1 MSYTRRFASLTLV
14 TLLAVAGARGLG
26 AQVEEQGRTTPPAD
40 EIVERI
46 LAVVGDSVILMTQ
59 IDEQIM
65 RLRAQ
70 GATLP
75 TDVEGLDQVRG
86 ELLDQLVNELL
97 VVQEAIR
104 DTLIVVEDAEVEER
118 VTEDLAQRVRAFGG
132 QSALQQALS
141 AQGMTMAAYREML
154 KTQVRRSL
162 LRDQYLQRRSQR
174 LSSII
179 VPEEEVR
186 AFFDAQSGT
195 MGQRPPTVT
204 FAQLV
209 FDPTP
214 SDAAVDLARA
224 EAEAIRA
231 RALEGE
237 DFMELARRNS
247 DDPGSQQLG
256 GDLGWF
262 RRGNMLPEFE
272 DEAFTLDEGEIGDLV
287 ETVFGFHIIKVE
299 RRRGGEVNAR
309 HILIQ
314 PEVLREDIDRARI
327 LGFELRGRIEAGE
340 SIADLRETYGNLD
353 APDTMAAV
361 PMDQL
366 GELPPGFDTALENAE
381 PGMLVGPLEYETQGQ
396 THFAIIQVVEVR
408 EEGRYSYED
417 VEDQIRSRLREQ
429 ILMEQII
436 SDLREKAYI
445 DIRM

>member
-1 MSYTRRFASLTLV
+1 MSYTRRFASPTLV
-14 TLLAVAGARGLG
+14 TLLALAGATGLG

-40 EIVERI
+40 QIVERI
-46 LAVVGDSVILMTQ
+46 LAVVGDSVVLMTQ

-70 GATLP
+70 GAAIP
-75 TDVEGLDQVRG
+75 IDVEGLDEVRG

-132 QSALQQALS
+132 QSALLQALS

-162 LRDQYLQRRSQR
+162 LRDQYLQRRSQS

-186 AFFDAQSGT
+186 AFFDAQRET
-195 MGQRPPTVT
+195 IGQRPPTVT

-214 SDAAVDLARA
+214 SDTAVDLARV

-237 DFMELARRNS
+237 DFAELARRNS
-247 DDPGSQQLG
+247 DDSGSQQLG

-262 RRGNMLPEFE
+262 RRGNMVPEFE
-272 DEAFTLDEGEIGDLV
+272 DEAFTLGEGEIGDLV
-287 ETVFGFHIIKVE
+287 ETAFGFHIIKVE

-314 PEVLREDIDRARI
+314 PEVLPGDINRARI
-327 LGFELRGRIEAGE
+327 LGMELRGRIEAGE

-353 APDTMAAV
+353 VPDTMAAV

-366 GELPPGFDTALENAE
+366 GELPPGFDAALENAE
-381 PGMLVGPLEYETQGQ
+381 PGMLSGPLEYEAQGQ
-396 THFAIIQVVEVR
+396 SHFAIIQVVEVR
-408 EEGRYSYED
+408 EEGAYSYED